1 MMASTAVVSEENAL
15 PERRLSENGTCVVGT
30 PASPQASNR
39 SELKNVIQCANNNVH
54 ERYVVTLLAD
64 VQMDGPW
71 HNYNNGD
78 FVNSVEHSSLAVY
91 RYSKIRIVGA
101 TPGSELRRA
110 R

>member
-15 PERRLSENGTCVVGT
+15 PERRLSENGPCGVGT
-30 PASPQASNR
+30 PATPQVSTR

-71 HNYNNGD
+71 NSYNAQSFAD
-78 FVNSVEHSSLAVY
+78 SDETNSLVIKPNA
-91 RYSKIRIVGA
+91 KIRVVGA

>member
-1 MMASTAVVSEENAL
+1 MTSTVVVSEENAL
-15 PERRLSENGTCVVGT
+15 PERRLSENGPCGVGT
-30 PASPQASNR
+30 PATPQVSTR

-71 HNYNNGD
+71 YLYDNGVFQSLD
-78 FVNSVEHSSLAVY
+78 ERNSLVATASA
-91 RYSKIRIVGA
+91 KFRIVGA